1 MFRPDASSYTYD
13 ALALL
18 QRVCTYIYDTVVI
31 PYIANTYATATT
43 ITVITGA
50 YQRATTTTTTT
61 VHRSRHNSKSGKNQA
76 LATPRS
82 ARSAACHATV
92 PTYTYCYDCPTLSS
106 NDPTTPTPTT
116 TDSTTVIY
124 TEIPAIAT
132 SLPADTPPTTN
143 ADVYYYGYRY
153 YCPELGRWVSRDPIG
168 DEAFLSFYL
177 AGKPLAERKAL
188 RGAALYPPYLF
199 CVNNSAG
206 LYDILGLDCPGC
218 DLVPNWGWVETPCV
232 FRACAYHDACYDRN
246 SCSAFSWIG
255 TILKEECRDT
265 LPDWMCPAYT
275 PCDHCNLNVRDHI
288 LHCITGGNP
297 GTTPLFYCAKQHRF
311 ITIGPGANFGTRKQA
326 EKCCCD

>member
-132 SLPADTPPTTN
+132 SLPADTPPTTI
-143 ADVYYYGYRY
+143 ADVHYYGLRY
-153 YCPELGRWVSRDPIG
+153 YSPELGRWINRDPIG
-168 DEAFLSFYL
+168 EFGGFNIYAFVENFSI
-177 AGKPLAERKAL
+177 
-188 RGAALYPPYLF
+188 GAID
-199 CVNNSAG
+199 N
-206 LYDILGLDCPGC
+206 LGLASYYTG
-218 DLVPNWGWVETPCV
+218 NW
-232 FRACAYHDACYDRN
+232 R
-246 SCSAFSWIG
+246 
-255 TILKEECRDT
+255 
-265 LPDWMCPAYT
+265 
-275 PCDHCNLNVRDHI
+275 VREFPKKVYSSLGDQI
-288 LHCITGGNP
+288 
-297 GTTPLFYCAKQHRF
+297 
-311 ITIGPGANFGTRKQA
+311 FGIVS
-326 EKCCCD
+326 